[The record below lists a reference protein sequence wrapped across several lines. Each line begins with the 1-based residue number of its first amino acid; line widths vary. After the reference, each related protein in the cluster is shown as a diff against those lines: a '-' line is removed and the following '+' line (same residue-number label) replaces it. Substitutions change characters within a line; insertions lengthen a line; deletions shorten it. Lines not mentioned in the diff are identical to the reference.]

1 MTLVFTPLVPL
12 RRPLTAREQQIV
24 QLVSHGRT
32 NAQIAAQLGVAVPT
46 VKTALTSIAAAA
58 GTGARA
64 GIVGSAFRAGYEL

>member
-12 RRPLTAREQQIV
+12 RRPLTVREQQIV
-24 QLVSHGRT
+24 RLVSHGWT
-32 NAQIAAQLGVAVPT
+32 NAQIGAHLGIAAPT
-46 VKTALTSIAAAA
+46 VKSALTSIAAAA